1 MPPHS
6 EPWLGSVYTAATGQ
20 RRVDGR
26 GAPLTVCVHLRVHR
40 VQASVLLQRG
50 AKVDW

>member
-26 GAPLTVCVHLRVHR
+26 GTTLPMGVDVC
-40 VQASVLLQRG
+40 LLLVEAITSMQRG